1 MPLTFRTR
9 RRRGL
14 LAVALLAATA
24 CGTEVA
30 IRDVLTPEP
39 TPHESYSKALREAG
53 LDATALGHD
62 WFVAA
67 EEAVQR
73 PVAINLPFR
82 ETGYFDPDEAPAVGF
97 RLALRRGQK
106 LTLRVD
112 LADSN
117 ATRLFVDV
125 FLDPPD
131 TAAGLDRVASADR
144 DGRSLEFEARRDGE
158 YLLRVQPELLRG
170 GRYTLTVLSG
180 ASLAFP
186 VSGRD
191 SRAIR
196 SGFGAE
202 RDGGRRN
209 HHGVDI
215 FAPRGTPVLAATT
228 GVVRRVEVT
237 SLGGKV
243 VWITDDARGQRLYYA
258 HLDSQFVRRGMP
270 VSVGDTLGLVGNTG
284 NARTTP
290 PHLHFGIYSR
300 GPVDPYPFIHQPR
313 VAPAA
318 VVADLNGLGNWV
330 RTSAPTVTLR
340 AAPGD
345 AAPVIGQL
353 PRHTVVRV
361 HAAAGSW
368 YRTRLPDGS
377 TGWISARQAEPVVRA
392 LRREQASG
400 IVAVQERPFAGASL
414 MESVPRGAS
423 LGVLGQFGGYLY
435 VRTPEGR
442 DGWLAIIS
450 N

>member
-1 MPLTFRTR
+1 MLTLRTR
-9 RRRGL
+9 RPSLVVL
-14 LAVALLAATA
+14 LLLAATA
-24 CGTEVA
+24 CGAEEAV
-30 IRDVLTPEP
+30 REVLTPEP
-39 TPHESYSKALREAG
+39 TPHEAYSKALRDAR

-62 WFVAA
+62 WLVAA

-82 ETGYFDPDEAPAVGF
+82 ETGYFDPNEAPAVGF
-97 RLALRRGQK
+97 RLSLRRGQK

-117 ATRLFVDV
+117 ATRLFVDL
-125 FLDPPD
+125 FRDPPD
-131 TAAGLDRVASADR
+131 TADALDRVASADSG
-144 DGRSLEFEARRDGE
+144 GRSLEFEARRDGE

-186 VSGRD
+186 VAGRD

-202 RDGGRRN
+202 RDGGRRA

-215 FAPRGTPVLAATT
+215 FAPRGTPVLAAAA
-228 GVVRRVEVT
+228 GVVRRVDVT
-237 SLGGKV
+237 NIGGKV
-243 VWITDDARGQRLYYA
+243 VWISDNARGQRLYYA
-258 HLDSQFVRRGMP
+258 HLDSQLVRQGMQ

-290 PHLHFGIYSR
+290 PHLHFGIYQR
-300 GPVDPYPFIHQPR
+300 GAVDPYPFLHQPR
-313 VAPAA
+313 VAPAM
-318 VVADLNGLGNWV
+318 VVADLNGLGSWV

-345 AAPVIGQL
+345 AAAVIAEL
-353 PRHTVVRV
+353 PRHTVLRV
-361 HAAAGSW
+361 QGAAGSW

-377 TGWISARQAEPVVRA
+377 SGWITARLAEPVVRA
-392 LRREQASG
+392 LRSEQASSA
-400 IVAVQERPFAGASL
+400 VAVRERPSAGASL

-423 LGVLGQFGGYLY
+423 VGVLGQFGGYLY

-442 DGWLAIIS
+442 AGWLAAATE
-450 N
+450 